1 MREARQINSELL
13 ELFFSDI
20 KEGHALVIHLEIF
33 QTTHLVIICSLQCCR
48 LSEIVAIPGHT
59 HNFFAEAHLVN
70 EIGGLCNASVAGLL
84 VSLIQHS
91 LRLHAR

>member
-1 MREARQINSELL
+1 MNSHLGILQKSSSKPYVLLSRNLMREARQINSELL

-59 HNFFAEAHLVN
+59 H
-70 EIGGLCNASVAGLL
+70 
-84 VSLIQHS
+84 
-91 LRLHAR
+91 

>member
-1 MREARQINSELL
+1 MNSHLGILKKSSSNPYVLLSRNLMREARQINSELL

-48 LSEIVAIPGHT
+48 LSEIVAIPCHT
-59 HNFFAEAHLVN
+59 H
-70 EIGGLCNASVAGLL
+70 
-84 VSLIQHS
+84 
-91 LRLHAR
+91 

>member
-1 MREARQINSELL
+1 MNSHLGILQKSSSKLYVLLSSNLMIEARQINSELL

-20 KEGHALVIHLEIF
+20 KERHALVIHLEIL

-59 HNFFAEAHLVN
+59 H
-70 EIGGLCNASVAGLL
+70 
-84 VSLIQHS
+84 
-91 LRLHAR
+91 

>member
-1 MREARQINSELL
+1 MNSHLGILQKSSSKPYVLLSRNLTREARQINSELL

-59 HNFFAEAHLVN
+59 H
-70 EIGGLCNASVAGLL
+70 
-84 VSLIQHS
+84 
-91 LRLHAR
+91 

>member
-1 MREARQINSELL
+1 MNSHLGILQKSSSKPYVLLSRNLMREARQINSELL

-33 QTTHLVIICSLQCCR
+33 QTTHLVIISSLQCCR

-59 HNFFAEAHLVN
+59 H
-70 EIGGLCNASVAGLL
+70 
-84 VSLIQHS
+84 
-91 LRLHAR
+91 